1 MTVEVLEEVCD
12 LFGGFR
18 VDDPAEARRGV
29 LAAVHAARVRDHAD
43 RHPLQPSGE
52 TDHLRCEVGLE
63 LVLPPRVEDASQDL
77 AHVVRLAMVAGKN
90 VVGSAGS
97 RPGTAV
103 QSSPAAGGAYRLTDQ
118 VPDPLDA
125 RLVVGNTVVSDAGDL
140 RVDARTPQLLGIDDL
155 SGRALHEVG
164 SAQPHERRSSTMRI
178 TSSAGRYAPPAMQG
192 PITAAIWGRAGS
204 GALSSCSRRCGS
216 RRTGRGTR
224 LPGRAG

>member
-1 MTVEVLEEVCD
+1 MRP
-12 LFGGFR
+12 FR
-18 VDDPAEARRGV
+18 RIPCRRSRRSAASV

-125 RLVVGNTVVSDAGDL
+125 RRRREHGSERRRRSPCG
-140 RVDARTPQLLGIDDL
+140 RARTPQLLGIDDL

-178 TSSAGRYAPPAMQG
+178 TSESAGRYAPPAMQG
-192 PITAAIWGRAGS
+192 PITAAIWDAQVAAHYRVVVEDA
-204 GALSSCSRRCGS
+204 ARPYWP
-216 RRTGRGTR
+216 GTR
-224 LPGRAG
+224 LPGKAG